1 MARIVEA
8 PPATGETV
16 DISFTQPSPAPSAR
30 TSKRTLQP
38 IPAPRLIA
46 GEWKEDA
53 EHARD
58 LCRHPPPI
66 GTVHTSGC
74 AAATPGAIPARPI
87 VHFPARCGNACS
99 PNAKMLEK
107 PELGNSWPPI
117 SAKGAT
123 RAASAELPHRCSPAV
138 LMLLS
143 TGSIEGAVTPLQI
156 VRRSALGP
164 NKRAFCCRM
173 PAHAGY
179 Q

>member
-38 IPAPRLIA
+38 IAAPRLIA

-74 AAATPGAIPARPI
+74 AAATPGAIPSHCSLPSPMRQRMQPECEDARKAGTWQLMAAYI
-87 VHFPARCGNACS
+87 C
-99 PNAKMLEK
+99 
-107 PELGNSWPPI
+107 
-117 SAKGAT
+117 KG
-123 RAASAELPHRCSPAV
+123 RNPSGVRGASASL
-138 LMLLS
+138 
-143 TGSIEGAVTPLQI
+143 
-156 VRRSALGP
+156 
-164 NKRAFCCRM
+164 F
-173 PAHAGY
+173 AGRFDAMINGID
-179 Q
+179 